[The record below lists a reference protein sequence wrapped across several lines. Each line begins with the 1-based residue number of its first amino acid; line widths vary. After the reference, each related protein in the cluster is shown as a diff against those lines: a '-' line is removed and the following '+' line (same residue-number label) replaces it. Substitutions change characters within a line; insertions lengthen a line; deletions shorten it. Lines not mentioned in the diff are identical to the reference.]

1 MKHEDLFKIYQSKLQ
16 WIDRRLTPECLE
28 IYEDTVESWKHA
40 KEVAFSMYQ
49 ELRLDCEDGIPL
61 LKDCLSRNEEQI
73 RDIPP
78 YKFDNGYECPCCGI
92 LQYRG
97 HDFPVY
103 IDDYGMSDF
112 IVFGGNEIQIS
123 SLGGEC
129 DWYYP
134 IDLILDKIN

>member
-1 MKHEDLFKIYQSKLQ
+1 MKHEDLFEIYQSKLQ

-28 IYEDTVESWKHA
+28 IYEDTAESWKHA
-40 KEVAFSMYQ
+40 KEIAFSMYQ
-49 ELRLDCEDGIPL
+49 ELRLDCEDGIPS
-61 LKDCLSRNEEQI
+61 LKDCLNRNEEQI
-73 RDIPP
+73 RNIPP

-103 IDDYGMSDF
+103 VDDYGMSDF

>member
-61 LKDCLSRNEEQI
+61 LKDCLSRNEDQI

>member
-97 HDFPVY
+97 HDFLVY

>member
-28 IYEDTVESWKHA
+28 IYADTAESWKHA
-40 KEVAFSMYQ
+40 KEIAFSMYQ
-49 ELRLDCEDGIPL
+49 ELRLDCEDGIPS

>member
-28 IYEDTVESWKHA
+28 IYADTAESWKHA
-40 KEVAFSMYQ
+40 KEIAFSMYQ

-103 IDDYGMSDF
+103 IDDYGMSEF

>member
-123 SLGGEC
+123 SVGGEC

>member
-1 MKHEDLFKIYQSKLQ
+1 MKHEDLFEIYQSKLQ

-28 IYEDTVESWKHA
+28 IYEDTAESWKHA

-61 LKDCLSRNEEQI
+61 LKDCLSRDEEQI

-78 YKFDNGYECPCCGI
+78 YKFDNGYECPCYSI
-92 LQYRG
+92 LHYRG
-97 HDFPVY
+97 YDFPVY
-103 IDDYGMSDF
+103 TDDYGMSDF
-112 IVFGGNEIQIS
+112 IVFKGNEIQIS
-123 SLGGEC
+123 SSGGEW

-134 IDLILDKIN
+134 IDLLLDKIN

>member
-1 MKHEDLFKIYQSKLQ
+1 MKHEDLFEIYQSKLQ

-28 IYEDTVESWKHA
+28 IYGDTAESWKHA
-40 KEVAFSMYQ
+40 KEIVFSMYQ

-61 LKDCLSRNEEQI
+61 LKDCLNRNEEQI
-73 RDIPP
+73 RNIPP

-103 IDDYGMSDF
+103 VDDYGMSDF

>member
-28 IYEDTVESWKHA
+28 IYKDTAESWKHA
-40 KEVAFSMYQ
+40 KEIAFSMYQ

-61 LKDCLSRNEEQI
+61 LKDCLNRNEEQI
-73 RDIPP
+73 RNIPP

>member
-1 MKHEDLFKIYQSKLQ
+1 MKHEDLFEIYQSKLQ

-28 IYEDTVESWKHA
+28 IYEDTAESWKHA
-40 KEVAFSMYQ
+40 KEVAFSIYQ
-49 ELRLDCEDGIPL
+49 ELRLDCEDGIPS
-61 LKDCLSRNEEQI
+61 LKDCLSRDKEQI
-73 RDIPP
+73 RDILP

-92 LQYRG
+92 LHYRG
-97 HDFPVY
+97 YDFPVY

-123 SLGGEC
+123 SSGGEC

-134 IDLILDKIN
+134 IDLILDKIY